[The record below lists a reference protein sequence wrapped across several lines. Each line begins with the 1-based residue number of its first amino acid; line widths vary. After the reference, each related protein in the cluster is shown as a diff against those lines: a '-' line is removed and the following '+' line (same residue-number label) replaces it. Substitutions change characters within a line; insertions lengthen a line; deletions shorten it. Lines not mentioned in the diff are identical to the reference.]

1 MISRHDHVLHLT
13 RHYQNFHVSL
23 YSMYASSKRLTI
35 ISIGSIHTVEKT
47 SETLLFANVEI
58 GLQVNADKTK
68 YTVMSHLQNARRCN
82 NIKID
87 NCSLER
93 VEDFGYLGTNFTNQN
108 SIEEEI
114 KGRLKSG
121 SACCHSLQNCIP
133 SS

>member
-1 MISRHDHVLHLT
+1 MS
-13 RHYQNFHVSL
+13 
-23 YSMYASSKRLTI
+23 
-35 ISIGSIHTVEKT
+35 VEKT
-47 SETLLFANVEI
+47 AEALVFANVEI
-58 GLQVNADKTK
+58 GLEVNADNTK

-93 VEDFGYLGTNFTNQN
+93 EEEFSYLGTNYTNQI

-114 KGRLKSG
+114 KSRLKSG
-121 SACCHSLQNCIP
+121 SAWCHSLQNYIP